1 MGTLEAPVVTV
12 SARQPWMRWRVV
24 GHPRRQLLLLF
35 LLSLPLINP
44 YVHGDGVGYY
54 AYARAPLIQHNLR
67 FEEDWRRANEYFAK
81 ARTQSDGR
89 LQQSE
94 YSATGYVTNIF
105 TVGPAILWSPFLL
118 LAHGTVLAVDHFGG
132 AIPADGFSFP
142 YRMAMAVGTAV
153 YGFLGLFFSFLLASK
168 YVGERWAFLA
178 TVGIWFA
185 TSLPVYMYFN
195 PSWSHAHSAF
205 VVALFLWYWDRT
217 RPERSLGQWLLL
229 GLIAGLM
236 LDTYFPNGV
245 FLLIPLVES
254 VRSYFRSL
262 RSGDVRPLRNLFG
275 KNVLFLVAL
284 IAAISPTLITRSII
298 FGSPFRFGAYGEL
311 PWNWSA
317 PFWRLVLFSSDHGLL
332 VWTPVV
338 AFALIGLLLA
348 DGNTR
353 ETALYC
359 GMGALAYYYVIASYP
374 YWDGFSSFGNR
385 FFISLT
391 PVFVFGLAILLSR
404 AAERIREPR
413 VSFVCLAS
421 LLAAFVLWNAGFIF
435 QWGTHLIP
443 VRGPISWSEM
453 ARNQVSA
460 VPREIADKAQAYLFR
475 RSSEM
480 HDIEQ
485 RDMQQISGGAQAR

>member
-1 MGTLEAPVVTV
+1 MGTLETPIVAV
-12 SARQPWMRWRVV
+12 SAGQPWTRLRII

-67 FEEDWRRANEYFAK
+67 FEDDWRRANEYFAK

-89 LQQSE
+89 LDQHE
-94 YSATGYVTNIF
+94 YSSTGYVTNIF
-105 TVGPAILWSPFLL
+105 TVGPAILWSPLLL
-118 LAHGTVLAVDHFGG
+118 LAHGTVLAIDHFGG
-132 AIPADGFSFP
+132 AVPADGFSLP
-142 YRMAMAVGTAV
+142 YRMAMAIGTAV
-153 YGFLGLFFSFLLASK
+153 YGFLGLFFAFLLASK

-178 TVGIWFA
+178 TLGIWFA

-217 RPERSLGQWLLL
+217 RPDRSLSQWLLL

-245 FLLIPLVES
+245 FLLIPLIES
-254 VRSYFRSL
+254 ARSYFRSFG
-262 RSGDVRPLRNLFG
+262 SGNIGTLCDQFG

-284 IAAISPTLITRSII
+284 IAAVSPTLITRAIV
-298 FGSPFRFGAYGEL
+298 FGSPFRFGAYGAL

-332 VWTPVV
+332 TWTPLVG
-338 AFALIGLLLA
+338 FALIGLLLA
-348 DGNTR
+348 DRGTK
-353 ETALYC
+353 ETAWYC
-359 GMGALAYYYVIASYP
+359 GIGALAYYYVIASYP

-391 PVFVFGLAILLSR
+391 PVFVLGLAILLRR
-404 AAERIREPR
+404 AAERISVPA
-413 VSFVCLAS
+413 VSVVCLS
-421 LLAAFVLWNAGFIF
+421 SVLAAFMLWNAGFIF

-453 ARNQVSA
+453 AHNQVSV
-460 VPREIADKAQAYLFR
+460 VPRQAAEKAQAYLFR

-480 HDIEQ
+480 KDIEQ
-485 RDMQQISGGAQAR
+485 RDIEQISGGAQAR